1 MQSSSLSAKLHIVV
15 HSCIH
20 VVHSC
25 IFVVHS
31 CIFGAN
37 KKLPRKVV
45 AKAPA
50 LLIRE
55 HRMHNVLH
63 IWDNLV
69 SDGLGG
75 SSGRPRHRDSCD
87 VGGVVCR
94 YRRGTRFLVGCSDKW
109 QKS

>member
-1 MQSSSLSAKLHIVV
+1 M
-15 HSCIH
+15 
-20 VVHSC
+20 HSC

-63 IWDNLV
+63 IWVNLV

-87 VGGVVCR
+87 LAVWSADGFSSQVKHFDPHE
-94 YRRGTRFLVGCSDKW
+94 RFST
-109 QKS
+109 